1 MDIRTLFDDRVRTLW
16 QEFSTSEKLSEIQEQ
31 QCADFLALLIEW
43 SDKINLT
50 TITAPS
56 AAIKYHF
63 QDSLVLDRTL
73 DMRAIRTLCDVGSGA
88 GFPGIPLAI
97 KYPHMRVILI
107 EVSNKKI
114 DFLDLVIEKLGLEN
128 VEIYPHDWRTFLRST
143 EDTIDLFCARAS
155 LHTDELLRLFK
166 PGCKYKDAQLVYW
179 AAVDWEP
186 IDKEKPF
193 ITQQV
198 PYSISS
204 KKRKLV
210 FMSRSGGV

>member
-1 MDIRTLFDDRVRTLW
+1 
-16 QEFSTSEKLSEIQEQ
+16 
-31 QCADFLALLIEW
+31 LALLIEW

-63 QDSLVLDRTL
+63 QDSLVIDRTL
-73 DMRAIRTLCDVGSGA
+73 DMHTITTLCDVGSGA

-97 KYPHMRVILI
+97 KYPHMRVVLI
-107 EVSNKKI
+107 EVNNKKI
-114 DFLDLVIEKLGLEN
+114 DFLDLVINKLELEN

-143 EDTIDLFCARAS
+143 DDTVDLFCSRAS
-155 LHTDELLRLFK
+155 LHTDELLRVFK
-166 PGCKYKDAQLVYW
+166 PGCQYKDAQLVYW
-179 AAVDWEP
+179 AAVDWQP
-186 IDKEKPF
+186 IDREKPF

-198 PYSISS
+198 PYSVGN

-210 FMSRSGGV
+210 FMRRPERG